1 MELEYPDDLRYL
13 DSHEYVRLEGEIATI
28 GVTAFALDELGDI
41 VFLELPEVGD
51 AIESGGSF
59 GNIESTKA
67 TSELISP
74 VTGTVIESN
83 MLMVESPEVIADDP
97 YGEGW
102 FIKVRV
108 GNPDDALV
116 DTISAEE
123 YLAQVTGEA

>member
-1 MELEYPDDLRYL
+1 
-13 DSHEYVRLEGEIATI
+13 VRLEGEIATI

-51 AIESGGSF
+51 AIESGVSF

-67 TSELISP
+67 TSELIAP

-97 YGEGW
+97 CGEGW

-108 GNPDDALV
+108 GNPDEALV

-123 YLAQVTGEA
+123 YLALVTGET

>member
-51 AIESGGSF
+51 AIESGVSF

-67 TSELISP
+67 TSELIAP

-108 GNPDDALV
+108 GNPDEALV

-123 YLAQVTGEA
+123 YLALVTGEA

>member
-83 MLMVESPEVIADDP
+83 MLMVESPDVIADDP